1 MFLNGENPIISI
13 IGVEHMQWEGGSFDI
28 NPRMYSA
35 LAFRIKG
42 DAEITVKGTKY
53 IVGPNSVLYLPQNLK
68 YQANYTDTELI
79 VLHFVTRNDDII
91 PEVYSA
97 ENIEDV
103 YKLFLQA
110 HIFWT
115 CKNYGFPLRTM
126 STLYLILEKILE
138 NRVKVYMP
146 QHFVNAVSSI
156 MANFKSSNISI
167 SLICK
172 NAGICETSFRA
183 LFKKYYFKTPIEF
196 ITDLRLD
203 NAKNLISNG
212 VPVEIAAYE
221 SGFNDPKYFARIVK
235 KKLNCTPRELKYFG
249 K

>member
-1 MFLNGENPIISI
+1 MFLYGANPIISV
-13 IGVEHMQWEGGSFDI
+13 IGVEHLHWESGTFDI
-28 NPRMYSA
+28 SPRNYSA

-42 DAEITVKGTKY
+42 DAEITVKNTKY
-53 IVGPNSVLYLPQNLK
+53 VAGPNSVLYLPQNLEYK
-68 YQANYTDTELI
+68 ANYTDTELI
-79 VLHFVTRNDDII
+79 VIHFITKNDDLI

-97 ENIEDV
+97 ENIEDI

-110 HIFWT
+110 RISWKY
-115 CKNYGFPLRTM
+115 KNYGFTLKIM
-126 STLYLILEKILE
+126 STLYSILEKILE
-138 NRVKVYMP
+138 NKAKMYMP
-146 QHFVNAVSSI
+146 LNFVNAVSDIVS
-156 MANFKSSNISI
+156 NFKSSDISV

-172 NAGICETSFRA
+172 NTGICETSFRA
-183 LFKKYYFKTPIEF
+183 LFKKYYAKTPIEF
-196 ITDLRLD
+196 ITDLRID

-212 VPVEIAAYE
+212 ISVETAAYE

>member
-1 MFLNGENPIISI
+1 
-13 IGVEHMQWEGGSFDI
+13 
-28 NPRMYSA
+28 
-35 LAFRIKG
+35 
-42 DAEITVKGTKY
+42 
-53 IVGPNSVLYLPQNLK
+53 
-68 YQANYTDTELI
+68 
-79 VLHFVTRNDDII
+79 
-91 PEVYSA
+91 
-97 ENIEDV
+97 
-103 YKLFLQA
+103 
-110 HIFWT
+110 
-115 CKNYGFPLRTM
+115 M

-196 ITDLRLD
+196 ITDLRID
-203 NAKNLISNG
+203 NAKSLISNG

-235 KKLNCTPRELKYFG
+235 KKLNCSPREFKYFG